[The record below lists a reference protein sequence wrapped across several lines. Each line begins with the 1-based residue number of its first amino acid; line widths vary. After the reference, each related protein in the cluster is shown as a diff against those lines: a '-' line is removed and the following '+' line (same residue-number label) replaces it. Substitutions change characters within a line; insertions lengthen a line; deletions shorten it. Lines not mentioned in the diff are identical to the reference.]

1 MTQTTF
7 CVTAPALDCCFSR
20 ICPPPLT
27 MSTLW
32 FVDGVP
38 SSAVPRLDVDSPW
51 ARWGDGMYDTLRIE
65 HGVAVDMDLHLDR
78 LLRSC
83 ATSAMPAP
91 SREWLRAHLL
101 VVCEHAARWPS
112 ARVRTAVGFV
122 TSATT
127 TCIVSADP
135 YTPPTPDAYARGI
148 SLHISDV
155 PHPGL
160 GQLGKSLSYQYF
172 RIAARQAALAGKDD
186 ALLLRDG
193 FIRETTTAAIV
204 WLQGGTWYHVADEAG
219 VLPSTTRQGLERRGW
234 AFTPTAIATLIDVQA
249 ADTVVTLSGLQ
260 IATGVSALG
269 QRTWTQP
276 DEWAARMRA
285 ALLES

>member
-1 MTQTTF
+1 
-7 CVTAPALDCCFSR
+7 
-20 ICPPPLT
+20 

-38 SSAVPRLDVDSPW
+38 SSAVPQLDADSPW
-51 ARWGDGMYDTLRIE
+51 ARWGDGIYDTLRIE
-65 HGVAVDMDLHLDR
+65 HGVAVDLDLHLDR
-78 LLRSC
+78 VVRSC
-83 ATSAMPAP
+83 TTSAMPAP
-91 SREWLRAHLL
+91 GREWLRAHLL
-101 VVCEHAARWPS
+101 EVCAQAARWPS
-112 ARVRTAVGFV
+112 ARVRTAIGFV
-122 TSATT
+122 TLSST

-135 YTPPTPDAYARGI
+135 YTPPTPNAYARGV

-160 GQLGKSLSYQYF
+160 GHLGKSLSYQYF

-193 FIRETTTAAIV
+193 FARETTTAAIV
-204 WLQGGTWYHVADEAG
+204 WLQGGMWYHVADEAG

-234 AFTPTAIATLIDVQA
+234 AFTPTAIATLAELQA
-249 ADTVVTLSGLQ
+249 ADAVVTLSGLQ

-269 QRTWTQP
+269 GRTWIQP
-276 DEWAARMRA
+276 DEWAVRMRS
-285 ALLES
+285 ALLGG